1 MTMVLTQH
9 INRILTMG
17 RLLGASGSGAELA
30 PLVAHER
37 ATRAVLVVDIVESVR
52 LVEHAELSVIS
63 RWLGFVDFIKKQILP
78 AQDGR
83 LVKKT
88 GDGLLIDFSDARR
101 AISTAL
107 AIQRESI
114 RLNVGLRPPEWIM
127 LRMGLELCEILIDDG
142 DIHGHGVNLAARL
155 MGLANPGEIVA
166 SQSVRDNLT
175 ADLDAEVEDLGD
187 CFLRH
192 VSQPVRAYRIGPPGA
207 RAVIQ
212 PALSL
217 QDWTPSIAVIPFDCR
232 ASDRGHQVVG
242 EIFAEQLIR
251 VLSQSPELSVVSR
264 LSTTALRGRS
274 EALRDIVSHLR
285 ADYVL
290 SGSYRYD
297 GETLVVEIELADAK
311 SERVLWT
318 DLVRGGLSD
327 LLDQDQNL
335 TNSIA
340 TKVIVVVSASELR
353 RLRSQS
359 LPTLGAYT
367 LLMSAITLMHRLS
380 KQDFDEAGRLLQ
392 ILIDRATRQPIPHAW
407 LANWHV
413 LRVQQGWSVDE
424 SEDTYLALE
433 STRRALDSDPDCS
446 LALAVDGF
454 VHTNLV
460 KKLDV
465 AQDRYKLA
473 LETNPSNA
481 LAWALQG
488 ALNAFTDKGSQA
500 VNNTQRALKL
510 TPLDPHRYFYDSL
523 AASACIAACDYASA
537 LELARRSLRANR
549 KHTSTLRVMSVAQ
562 WHLGLRKDARATAKE
577 LLRLEPTL
585 TVTRWLK
592 RTPSAPYR
600 VGQEFARVLRKV
612 GIPN

>member
-1 MTMVLTQH
+1 
-9 INRILTMG
+9 
-17 RLLGASGSGAELA
+17 
-30 PLVAHER
+30 
-37 ATRAVLVVDIVESVR
+37 
-52 LVEHAELSVIS
+52 
-63 RWLGFVDFIKKQILP
+63 
-78 AQDGR
+78 
-83 LVKKT
+83 
-88 GDGLLIDFSDARR
+88 
-101 AISTAL
+101 
-107 AIQRESI
+107 
-114 RLNVGLRPPEWIM
+114 
-127 LRMGLELCEILIDDG
+127 
-142 DIHGHGVNLAARL
+142 
-155 MGLANPGEIVA
+155 
-166 SQSVRDNLT
+166 
-175 ADLDAEVEDLGD
+175 
-187 CFLRH
+187 
-192 VSQPVRAYRIGPPGA
+192 
-207 RAVIQ
+207 
-212 PALSL
+212 
-217 QDWTPSIAVIPFDCR
+217 
-232 ASDRGHQVVG
+232 
-242 EIFAEQLIR
+242 
-251 VLSQSPELSVVSR
+251 
-264 LSTTALRGRS
+264 
-274 EALRDIVSHLR
+274 LRDIVAHLR

-297 GETLVVEIELADAK
+297 GKALFVEVELADTK

-318 DLVRGGLSD
+318 DHVRAGLSD
-327 LLDQDQNL
+327 LLDENQDL

-413 LRVQQGWSVDE
+413 LRVQQGWSADE

-433 STRRALDSDPDCS
+433 STRRALDSDPECS

-473 LETNPSNA
+473 LETNPSNS

-488 ALNAFTDKGSQA
+488 ALNAFTDKGSEA
-500 VNNTQRALKL
+500 VKDTQRALKL

-523 AASACIAACDYASA
+523 AASACIAAHDYASA

-562 WHLGLRKDARATAKE
+562 WHLGLHKDARATAKE